1 MQTVGVDVG
10 GTFTDISVVDE
21 DGKLSILKVLST
33 PNDFSEAICSGIEQE
48 IQTGNLAQN
57 QVSSVVH
64 AATVATNA
72 IITRTGSKV
81 GLITTE
87 GFRDILEIGRLRY
100 PRLYDMEWEKP
111 APLVPRYLRQEVKER
126 VDYAGNVVTPVDK
139 GSIAIAAQ
147 SLVDFGVD
155 SIAIVLINSYA
166 NPVHEEIIQD
176 YIAREFP
183 AINISASYKVLPE
196 VKEYERT
203 STTVIN
209 AYVKPAIEHYL
220 TNLEGKLKSIGIEAP
235 IMVMQSSGGT
245 VQSKTAK
252 EHAVHSIE
260 SGPAAGVV
268 GAAMF
273 GKQLGISNLI
283 SFDMGGTT
291 AKTCLIEDGEPRHT
305 SEYEVGGG
313 ISIGHRLLKGG
324 GYLLRVPAIDLA
336 EIGAGGGSIA
346 WIDRGGA
353 MRVGPHSA
361 GADPGPA
368 CYLRGGTEPTVTD
381 ANVVLGYLNSKYLV
395 GGELPIDGD
404 LAMSVLKK
412 KIAEPLNLSIE
423 DAAFGIHTIVNANMV
438 RAVRAVSTE
447 IGRDPRDFTLFAFG
461 GSGPVHAG
469 SLADEAKIAQVII
482 PPAPGVFSSLG
493 LLFTT
498 VEHQYVQTF
507 WRDTDTAELSELARI
522 FQRIQDEASETLS
535 SEGFKPEEME
545 FQRFV
550 DLRYPG
556 QTSELSIP
564 VPSGVIDKQ
573 VVTNLVEEFNK
584 EHEKSYGFRS
594 EEEEIVEFVNLRLRG
609 RGLADNN
616 FTPSKF
622 VTGAS
627 KGKTKQDDSQ
637 ADRRVYF
644 GSKIGWITS
653 PVLQRGHLS
662 QENISGPL
670 VIEEYDTT
678 VVVGP
683 NMHVRTDDANNIRL
697 TLV

>member
-1 MQTVGVDVG
+1 MQIIGVDVG

-21 DGKLSILKVLST
+21 EGNLSILKVLST
-33 PNDFSEAICSGIEQE
+33 PNDFSEAICSGVEQE
-48 IQTGNLAQN
+48 IKAGNLIVD

-100 PRLYDMEWEKP
+100 PRLYDMDWDKP
-111 APLVPRYLRQEVKER
+111 LPLVPRYLRREVRER
-126 VDYAGNVVTPVDK
+126 VDYAGNVVTPIDK
-139 GSIAIAAQ
+139 GTIALAAQ
-147 SLVDFGVD
+147 LLVDFGVD
-155 SIAIVLINSYA
+155 SIAVVLINSYA
-166 NPVHEEIIQD
+166 NPVHEQIIQE
-176 YIAREFP
+176 YLQREFP
-183 AINISASYKVLPE
+183 AINISASYQILPE
-196 VKEYERT
+196 VKEFERT

-209 AYVKPAIEHYL
+209 AYVKPAVEYYL
-220 TNLEGKLKSIGIEAP
+220 TNLESRLKSIDIEAP

-245 VQSKTAK
+245 VHSKTAK

-273 GKQLGISNLI
+273 GKQLGIANLI

-291 AKTCLIEDGEPRHT
+291 AKTCLIENGEPRHA
-305 SEYEVGGG
+305 SEYEVGGE

-353 MRVGPHSA
+353 LRVGPHSA

-395 GGELPIDGD
+395 GGELTIEGD
-404 LAMSVLKK
+404 LAASVLKDK
-412 KIAEPLNLSIE
+412 VAQPLNLSVE

-469 SLADEAKIAQVII
+469 SLANEAKIAQVII
-482 PPAPGVFSSLG
+482 PPAPGVFSALG

-498 VEHQYVQTF
+498 VEHHYVQTF
-507 WRDTDTAELSELARI
+507 WRDTETADLQELSRI
-522 FQRIQDEASETLS
+522 FHRIDHEAAQTLA

-545 FQRFV
+545 FHHSV

-564 VPSGVIDKQ
+564 VPPGVVDKQ
-573 VVTNLVEEFNK
+573 IVANLVEEFHK
-584 EHEKSYGFRS
+584 EHERSYGFRS
-594 EEEEIVEFVNLRLRG
+594 EEGEVVEFVNLRLRG
-609 RGLADNN
+609 RGLTDNN
-616 FTPSKF
+616 FTPNKF
-622 VTGAS
+622 VTVTARR
-627 KGKTKQDDSQ
+627 Q
-637 ADRRVYF
+637 ARPVAAQPDRKVYF
-644 GSKIGWITS
+644 GSKHGWITS

-662 QENISGPL
+662 QESISGPTI
-670 VIEEYDTT
+670 IEEYDTT

-683 NMHVRTDDANNIRL
+683 NMQVRIDDANNIRL
-697 TLV
+697 TLL